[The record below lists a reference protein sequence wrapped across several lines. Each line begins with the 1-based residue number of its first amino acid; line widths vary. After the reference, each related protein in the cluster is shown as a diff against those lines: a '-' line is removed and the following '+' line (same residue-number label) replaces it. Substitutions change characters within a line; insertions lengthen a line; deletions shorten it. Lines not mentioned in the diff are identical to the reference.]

1 MQEDAETVDVGRRS
15 PSGEKSTA
23 ATMLMSV
30 EFREM
35 ERKRSRRSCRWLGQ
49 RARRERAELV
59 SWLREPNPGN
69 AISAAVSMS
78 ARMKKEMRT
87 LDERIQPNTL
97 LWPPERKLTWL
108 AIRLRNP
115 PALGTC
121 LYTQR
126 SNRPFSPPIF
136 STPHLPFNL
145 ANPRPIPP
153 LSLPP
158 PSLPLLFANQLWK

>member
-15 PSGEKSTA
+15 PSGERSTA

-35 ERKRSRRSCRWLGQ
+35 ERGKRGRSCRWLGE
-49 RARRERAELV
+49 RARRETAELV
-59 SWLREPNPGN
+59 SWLREPNSGN
-69 AISAAVSMS
+69 AIYAAVSMS
-78 ARMKKEMRT
+78 AQMNKEMRT
-87 LDERIQPNTL
+87 LDEGIQLNTL

-121 LYTQR
+121 LFTQR
-126 SNRPFSPPIF
+126 SNRPFSLPIL
-136 STPHLPFNL
+136 SNPHLPFNL
-145 ANPRPIPP
+145 ANPRPIPSP
-153 LSLPP
+153 IQPR
-158 PSLPLLFANQLWK
+158 